1 MHREVCQG
9 QRHGHAGSQALCC
22 TPLCSQAPASTG
34 TAAATAGD
42 PRRHCPCGR
51 GRLDC
56 PLSAGPGSP
65 TLFLCLKHWTV
76 PHGGAGKAARGRG
89 VLLPL
94 PSSKRQA
101 SAGLTT
107 PRTQHGKPEASFCH
121 TRSPPPVG
129 CTAPHQGMPPS
140 CTAPRLLGDPGHQ
153 PLPGACRRRAA
164 CTRGQGGGPGHF
176 PFHILSVDFCS
187 RWSLGTY

>member
-1 MHREVCQG
+1 MHREVCHG

-51 GRLDC
+51 GRLHC

-129 CTAPHQGMPPS
+129 STAPHQGMPPS
-140 CTAPRLLGDPGHQ
+140 CTAPSP
-153 PLPGACRRRAA
+153 RRPRAPA
-164 CTRGQGGGPGHF
+164 P
-176 PFHILSVDFCS
+176 S
-187 RWSLGTY
+187 WSLPAPRHVHARPGWGPRPFPLSHPQC